1 MEELNLGD
9 LDFDTSGITLFDE
22 ETGNQDSKQSG
33 AATADD
39 TTGANPPASG
49 TDDKGTNDK
58 NTDGDDEL
66 DEDGNPIVASQESVA
81 DQSKDKNQVQAGKTT
96 DGKEGNSNSSSP
108 KLNET
113 EQLYSNLAAEF
124 KAKGVLPGL
133 EDTTAIKSLEDLN
146 AAIKKQVDSQLTDR
160 QRQIEDAKNAG
171 APITEVAE
179 KVNTIDR
186 LKAVTPEY
194 IRDDKNVKFRLTAI
208 AQDFIEKGYSED
220 RANSMAQRSV
230 DAGTDVED
238 AEFAIA
244 SIIES
249 EEKSLQGII
258 ASAKKKEQKSLTDI
272 KSYISSTQEVL
283 PGIVLNDSQKDL
295 LYNQITTDLGNKENA
310 FMQAQKADPI
320 GSRIKLEAFF
330 FLTKGLKDFSIF
342 GNKAESKITNNIENL
357 LRGANFTQ
365 EGKIDTN
372 VSDNN
377 SNFKL
382 SDLKDLQIE

>member
-39 TTGANPPASG
+39 TTGANPPASR

-133 EDTTAIKSLEDLN
+133 EDITAIKSLEDLN

-208 AQDFIEKGYSED
+208 AQDFIEKGYGED